1 MMPTI
6 SDPAAYLPIAL
17 FSTSFPFSSS
27 LLVVTNIYIHSIL
40 NDKVVYEM
48 FIKLFVLQS
57 TLHIKMLSFNISESQ
72 LHIKLTL
79 RR

>member
-17 FSTSFPFSSS
+17 FSTSFPLSSS
-27 LLVVTNIYIHSIL
+27 LLVVTNIYNYSIL
-40 NDKVVYEM
+40 NNKEVHEM
-48 FIKLFVLQS
+48 LIELIALQ
-57 TLHIKMLSFNISESQ
+57 IAFNVKMLSFNINESQ